1 MTRLIEK
8 GTQIWFYEFVDC
20 YGREMRNFELT
31 LIVGEDFL
39 QSNDE
44 YDDYNGSLV
53 VPVEKVE
60 DAIYDYMSENY
71 PEVHD
76 YMYDIDGE

>member
-8 GTQIWFYEFVDC
+8 GTPIWFYDVVDFYGGGRREF
-20 YGREMRNFELT
+20 E
-31 LIVGEDFL
+31 IVLGEDIL
-39 QSNDE
+39 KSDDD

-60 DAIYDYMSENY
+60 DAIYYYMCGNY
-71 PEVHD
+71 PDVHY
-76 YMYDIDGE
+76 YMYDINEE

>member
-8 GTQIWFYEFVDC
+8 GTNIWFYEIEDC
-20 YGREMRNFELT
+20 YGRTMCDFEIIL
-31 LIVGEDFL
+31 GEDIL
-39 QSNDE
+39 KSDDE
-44 YDDYNGSLV
+44 YDNYNGDLV

>member
-8 GTQIWFYEFVDC
+8 GTQIWFYEVVDC
-20 YGREMRNFELT
+20 YGGKMSNFEI
-31 LIVGEDFL
+31 IVGEDIL
-39 QSNDE
+39 KSDDE

-76 YMYDIDGE
+76 YMYDIEEC

>member
-8 GTQIWFYEFVDC
+8 GTNIWFYEIEDR
-20 YGREMRNFELT
+20 YGRVMDNFEIV
-31 LIVGEDFL
+31 LILGEDIL
-39 QSNDE
+39 QSKDN

-60 DAIYDYMSENY
+60 DAISEYMTENY
-71 PEVHD
+71 PDVHD
-76 YMYDIDGE
+76 YMYDIEDE

>member
-8 GTQIWFYEFVDC
+8 GTNIWFYEIEDR
-20 YGREMRNFELT
+20 YGRVMDNFEIV
-31 LIVGEDFL
+31 LILGEDIL
-39 QSNDE
+39 QSKDN

>member
-8 GTQIWFYEFVDC
+8 GTNIWFYEIENR
-20 YGREMRNFELT
+20 YGSFEIV
-31 LIVGEDFL
+31 LILGEDIL
-39 QSNDE
+39 QSKDN

-60 DAIYDYMSENY
+60 NAISEYMTENY
-71 PEVHD
+71 PDVHD
-76 YMYDIDGE
+76 YMYDIEDE

>member
-8 GTQIWFYEFVDC
+8 GTNIWFYEIEDI
-20 YGREMRNFELT
+20 YGRTVCNFEI
-31 LIVGEDFL
+31 IVGEDIL
-39 QSNDE
+39 KSDDE

-76 YMYDIDGE
+76 YMYDIEEC

>member
-8 GTQIWFYEFVDC
+8 GTNIWFYEIEDC
-20 YGREMRNFELT
+20 YGRKLCEFDIIL
-31 LIVGEDFL
+31 GEDIL
-39 QSNDE
+39 KYDDE

-60 DAIYDYMSENY
+60 NAIYDYMSKNY

>member
-1 MTRLIEK
+1 MTRLIDK
-8 GTQIWFYEFVDC
+8 GTNIWFYEIEDC
-20 YGREMRNFELT
+20 YGRAVCDFEI
-31 LIVGEDFL
+31 IVGEDIL
-39 QSNDE
+39 KSDGE

-71 PEVHD
+71 PNVHD
-76 YMYDIDGE
+76 YMYDIDSE